1 MHTHQMGAEAKNLAL
16 GLQLAND
23 HELLLRV
30 QQEAEVFKNKKKYK
44 NKQSKSK

>member
-30 QQEAEVFKNKKKYK
+30 QQEAEVFKNKKIK